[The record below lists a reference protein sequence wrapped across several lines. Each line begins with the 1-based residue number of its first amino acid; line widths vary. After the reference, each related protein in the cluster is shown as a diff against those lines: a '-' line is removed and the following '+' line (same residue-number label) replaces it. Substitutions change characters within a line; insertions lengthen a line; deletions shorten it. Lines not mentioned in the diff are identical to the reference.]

1 MFSNLSYS
9 PLVGFCLLLFMII
22 FGKLFR
28 ENWKNKYG
36 KWVIKSWVY
45 GLISAISFFVMVMV
59 PMTN

>member
-1 MFSNLSYS
+1 
-9 PLVGFCLLLFMII
+9 MII

-28 ENWKNKYG
+28 ENWKNKNG

-45 GLISAISFFVMVMV
+45 GLISAISFFVMVTV

>member
-28 ENWKNKYG
+28 ENWKNKNG
-36 KWVIKSWVY
+36 RWVIKSWVY
-45 GLISAISFFVMVMV
+45 GLISAISFFIMVTV